1 MLHLA
6 LQGLCATLFFLLLL
20 RPSSCLHIPAFSA
33 FLFHARNNVRPHAFP
48 FPPSEFRARMFPIP
62 QSLVSDL
69 VSCMA
74 QFSLEEETCCLPRK
88 KQRQTPRFPF
98 SAFRVP
104 CSYVPH
110 SPESGVRPCFLH
122 GSILSGR
129 RLAIFHARN
138 NVRPHAFPFPP
149 SEFRARM
156 FPVPHSSPPLRH
168 HGKGSII

>member
-1 MLHLA
+1 MMEKRRRIDVVPCPAGLVCNVAFFSRSFAHLRVSTS
-6 LQGLCATLFFLLLL
+6 LLFPSSVLVCSPFPRVWCQTLFLAWLNSLWKKRL
-20 RPSSCLHIPAFSA
+20 AI
-33 FLFHARNNVRPHAFP
+33 FHARNNVRPHAFP
-48 FPPSEFRARMFPIP
+48 FPPSEFRARMFPVP

-110 SPESGVRPCFLH
+110 SPF
-122 GSILSGR
+122 
-129 RLAIFHARN
+129 FT
-138 NVRPHAFPFPP
+138 
-149 SEFRARM
+149 
-156 FPVPHSSPPLRH
+156 PPLPH
-168 HGKGSII
+168 LKMYTK